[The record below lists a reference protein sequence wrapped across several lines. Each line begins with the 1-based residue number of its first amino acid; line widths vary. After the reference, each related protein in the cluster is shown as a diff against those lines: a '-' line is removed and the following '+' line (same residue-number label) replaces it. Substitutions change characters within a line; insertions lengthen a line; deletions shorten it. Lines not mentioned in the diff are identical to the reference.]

1 MAQNKSNGI
10 SLANIIATIGIVIL
24 LVFLFLGYFYSG
36 DNLGIA
42 ILKASAWTAGFG
54 ILLWLLIK
62 AKGADADLMKWRVIE
77 GILLFLYIIIA
88 VLSSNKVARFATI
101 YASSDEL
108 KTAATEDIRL
118 IRQGIET
125 FQATENAALTN
136 TITGLELA
144 SQGEVSDSLMEFV
157 NANGFE
163 LTTASIANFK
173 DKWQD
178 RIENVTDQSQSSF
191 YDAWDEELERC
202 SEQIQGWSVLKIPEA
217 VATMKD
223 LAPQVTAKLEEISAG
238 LPFPVIY
245 KNEADVSDIV
255 KNHEANAYP
264 IAATFANRFID
275 MSSYSIIGIII
286 CIVIHVMILFN
297 YLVAYRTKRNRIK
310 TNKNIPVN
318 DGGLSI

>member
-10 SLANIIATIGIVIL
+10 SLANIIATFGIVLL

-36 DNLGIA
+36 DNIGIA

-62 AKGADADLMKWRVIE
+62 AKGADTDMTKWRVIE
-77 GILLFLYIIIA
+77 GILLFLYIVIA

-108 KTAATEDIRL
+108 KTAATEDISL
-118 IRQGIET
+118 IRQGIEA

-136 TITGLELA
+136 TFTGLELA
-144 SQGEVSDSLMEFV
+144 SQGEASERLMEFV
-157 NANGFE
+157 DANGFE
-163 LTTASIANFK
+163 LSPASIGNFK

-178 RIENVTDQSQSSF
+178 RIENITDQTQSSY

-202 SEQIQGWSVLKIPEA
+202 TEQIQGWSVLKIPEA

-238 LPFPVIY
+238 LPFPVIH

-255 KNHEANAYP
+255 KDHEASQYP
-264 IAATFANRFID
+264 IAATFADRFNN

-297 YLVAYRTKRNRIK
+297 YFVTYRTKRNRIK
-310 TNKNIPVN
+310 TNKNIAVN

>member
-42 ILKASAWTAGFG
+42 ILKASAWTA
-54 ILLWLLIK
+54 
-62 AKGADADLMKWRVIE
+62 DADLIKWRVIE
-77 GILLFLYIIIA
+77 GILLFLYIVIA

-202 SEQIQGWSVLKIPEA
+202 TEQIQGWSVLKIPEA